1 MASSSFCR
9 VSEYDASR
17 ATDIDEAIVTV
28 DKGAVAA
35 EEGVVEVVK
44 GWSWQHLVFVREQ
57 QVNSSD
63 WLAHLEIAPEQCWTS
78 LICDP
83 VLRADAP

>member
-1 MASSSFCR
+1 MALSSFCR

-28 DKGAVAA
+28 DKGAVSA

-44 GWSWQHLVFVREQ
+44 GWSWQHLVFVGEQ

-63 WLAHLEIAPEQCWTS
+63 WLAHLEIAPEKCWTS

>member
-1 MASSSFCR
+1 MSGFCR

-28 DKGAVAA
+28 DKGAVSA

-63 WLAHLEIAPEQCWTS
+63 WSAHLEIAPEQCWTS